1 MRLAGSGG
9 KRRKARRK
17 RKGLL
22 VRDGTM
28 IDWHKEGAKKDIFH
42 LLLVGWCY
50 GKMDQYFVWCG
61 CVILLISALIRLIFF
76 FLVFVMDLALINFCF
91 V

>member
-28 IDWHKEGAKKDIFH
+28 IDWHKEGAKKT
-42 LLLVGWCY
+42 
-50 GKMDQYFVWCG
+50 YFTFFWLGGAMERWISILCG
-61 CVILLISALIRLIFF
+61 VVALYY
-76 FLVFVMDLALINFCF
+76 
-91 V
+91 